1 MRPPGG
7 RSTLAVVP
15 QPVARAQD
23 LLVGYG
29 GAPVCAP
36 VTFTLQPGRALAL
49 VGANGSGKSTVLRA
63 VIGLL
68 EPAGGKL
75 TILGQPVD
83 EREAAF
89 RAAVSSVLDDDAYFP
104 SLSVAEHLYL
114 VARGHGVLDAW
125 DRVEELLD
133 EFGLDDHAASL
144 PVSLSSGQR
153 RRLLLA
159 AGFARPRS
167 LLVLDEPEQRLDRRM
182 LATLTDRLLAEK
194 AAGGAVLMASHDPDL
209 VRAVADRALHLD
221 EKANELLTAGA
232 GADRI
237 SRMPA

>member
-1 MRPPGG
+1 M
-7 RSTLAVVP
+7 P
-15 QPVARAQD
+15 QPVVRAQD

-49 VGANGSGKSTVLRA
+49 VGSNGSGKSTVLRA
-63 VIGLL
+63 IIGLL

-75 TILGQPVD
+75 TVLGAAVD
-83 EREAAF
+83 ERTVEF
-89 RAAVSSVLDDDAYFP
+89 RSAVSSVLDDDAYFP

-125 DRVEELLD
+125 DRVDELLE
-133 EFGLDDHAASL
+133 EFGLVDHATAL

-182 LATLTDRLLAEK
+182 LSALTDRLVAEK
-194 AAGGAVLMASHDPDL
+194 AAGGSVLMASHDPEL

-221 EKANELLTAGA
+221 DQRNEMLSA
-232 GADRI
+232 ADAATRI
-237 SRMPA
+237 ARIPA

>member
-1 MRPPGG
+1 M
-7 RSTLAVVP
+7 
-15 QPVARAQD
+15 
-23 LLVGYG
+23 VGYG

-36 VTFTLQPGRALAL
+36 VSFTLPAGRTLAL
-49 VGANGSGKSTVLRA
+49 VGPNGSGKSTVLRA

-68 EPAGGKL
+68 EPAGGR
-75 TILGQPVD
+75 IDVLGTAVD
-83 EREAAF
+83 ERSAQF

-125 DRVEELLD
+125 DRTEELLD
-133 EFGLDDHAASL
+133 EFGLTDHAKAL
-144 PVSLSSGQR
+144 PVALSSGQR

-182 LATLTDRLLAEK
+182 RTALMQRLLDEK
-194 AAGGAVLMASHDPDL
+194 AAGGAVLLASHDAEL
-209 VRAVADRALHLD
+209 VHAVADRALHLD
-221 EKANELLTAGA
+221 DQKNELLSP
-232 GADRI
+232 ADAAERI
-237 SRMPA
+237 ARTPV

>member
-1 MRPPGG
+1 MPR
-7 RSTLAVVP
+7 AV
-15 QPVARAQD
+15 VARARD

-36 VTFTLQPGRALAL
+36 VSFTLPAGRVLAL
-49 VGANGSGKSTVLRA
+49 VGPNGSGKSTVLRA

-68 EPAGGKL
+68 EPAGGR
-75 TILGQPVD
+75 IDVLGAPVD
-83 EREAAF
+83 ERSPQF

-125 DRVEELLD
+125 DRTEELLD
-133 EFGLDDHAASL
+133 EFGLTDHAKVL
-144 PVSLSSGQR
+144 PVALSSGQR

-182 LATLTDRLLAEK
+182 RTTLTQRLLDEK
-194 AAGGAVLMASHDPDL
+194 AAGGAVLLASHDAEL
-209 VRAVADRALHLD
+209 VDAVADRALHLD
-221 EKANELLTAGA
+221 DEKNELLSPAA
-232 GADRI
+232 AAERI
-237 SRMPA
+237 ARTPA

>member
-1 MRPPGG
+1 M
-7 RSTLAVVP
+7 P
-15 QPVARAQD
+15 QPVVRAQD

-49 VGANGSGKSTVLRA
+49 VGSNGSGKSTVLRA

-75 TILGQPVD
+75 TVLGAAVD
-83 EREAAF
+83 ERTVEF
-89 RAAVSSVLDDDAYFP
+89 RSAVSSVLDDDAYFP

-125 DRVEELLD
+125 DRVDELLE
-133 EFGLDDHAASL
+133 EFGLVDHATAL

-182 LATLTDRLLAEK
+182 LSALTDRLVAEK
-194 AAGGAVLMASHDPDL
+194 AAGGAVLMASHDPEL

-221 EKANELLTAGA
+221 DQRNEMLSA
-232 GADRI
+232 ADAATRI
-237 SRMPA
+237 ARIPA

>member
-1 MRPPGG
+1 M
-7 RSTLAVVP
+7 P
-15 QPVARAQD
+15 QPVVRAQD

-36 VTFTLQPGRALAL
+36 VTFTVPPGRAVAL

-75 TILGQPVD
+75 TVLGQPVD
-83 EREAAF
+83 ERSVAF

-104 SLSVAEHLYL
+104 SLSVSEHLYL

-125 DRVEELLD
+125 DRVGELLD
-133 EFGLDDHAASL
+133 EFGLADHAKSL

-167 LLVLDEPEQRLDRRM
+167 LLVLDEPEQRLDQHM
-182 LATLTDRLLAEK
+182 LSALADRLIAEK
-194 AAGGAVLMASHDPDL
+194 RAGGAVLMASHDPEL
-209 VRAVADRALHLD
+209 VRAVADRGLLLAD
-221 EKANELLTAGA
+221 DRNELLSA
-232 GADRI
+232 ADAAERI